1 MYVWGGV
8 VWQHVQGEKNFF
20 WKRSCSCFA
29 LILMLRGSKFAV
41 IYACAYVLINV
52 ETSSYWEF
60 IFPKWLS
67 LCERPFLS
75 VGLSCE
81 ASCVHYSAVVCLW
94 YFWVILFFFWS
105 AIYLEELKWLI
116 CFEEMMFCFI
126 CCVFMLICGNYISVY
141 LSEMVEVISDCFS
154 QKFAKGGDCWIF
166 ELAAFC

>member
-1 MYVWGGV
+1 MYVLRGSSMTTCSG
-8 VWQHVQGEKNFF
+8 GEKFLLKKILF
-20 WKRSCSCFA
+20 MFA
-29 LILMLRGSKFAV
+29 LILMLRGSKFVV

-67 LCERPFLS
+67 LCERPSLS
-75 VGLSCE
+75 FGLSCE